1 MQESNHARELQDVK
15 ALANNE
21 QTQLRQT
28 IVRLREELENR
39 NG

>member
-1 MQESNHARELQDVK
+1 VK
-15 ALANNE
+15 ALASNE
-21 QTQLRQT
+21 QIQLQQI